1 MWLEQG
7 RGAVEER
14 GKERGARV
22 EAQETLG
29 SAQAQ
34 PRPNGSS
41 PGNLPPCTDACP
53 RTPFLRLHLRCQR
66 PTGEGI
72 GIMMLGARILCREV
86 KVMRVGCWQRTP
98 ARTLFSSLRGP
109 RAPLLRFAP
118 SPTGQLHLGGL
129 RTALFNHLF
138 AKKYGGK
145 WILRIE
151 DTDQKRQVQGATEAM
166 QDILAWAGLH
176 YDEGPDRPG
185 KCGPFYQSQ
194 RLHIYSNYAERL
206 LDVSAS
212 ATQLGWRPLNLARNS
227 LAMLF
232 AIFEQRATTMRG
244 HTWRP
249 QKKRRKCYY
258 PRELPSLCAFECR
271 GQQSSCMILST
282 AISPF
287 PTTRPR
293 WTRCWSRVM
302 GGPRTISPTLST
314 ITRWASPMFSEGR

>member
-1 MWLEQG
+1 MG
-7 RGAVEER
+7 PAV
-14 GKERGARV
+14 
-22 EAQETLG
+22 G
-29 SAQAQ
+29 S
-34 PRPNGSS
+34 
-41 PGNLPPCTDACP
+41 LPPCTGDCP
-53 RTPFLRLHLRCQR
+53 RTPFLRPNLRCQR

-86 KVMRVGCWQRTP
+86 NVMRVGCWQRTP

-129 RTALFNHLF
+129 RTALFNQLF

-151 DTDQKRQVQGATEAM
+151 DTDQKRQVHGATEAM

-194 RLHIYSNYAERL
+194 RLHIYSAYAQRL
-206 LDVSAS
+206 LDVSAR
-212 ATQLGWRPLNLARNS
+212 AMLLAWRPLNLARTS

-232 AIFEQRATTMRG
+232 AISEQRAMTMWG
-244 HTWRP
+244 NTWHP
-249 QKKRRKCYY
+249 QKKRRKRYC
-258 PRELPSLCAFECR
+258 PKGFPSLYAFECR
-271 GQQSSCMILST
+271 GRPSSCMISST
-282 AISPF
+282 AISRF

-302 GGPRTISPTLST
+302 GGPRITSPTSSM
-314 ITRWASPMFSEGR
+314 ITRWTLLMSSVGR